1 MKSLMLLTLVL
12 LLCSSGSF
20 GQMDNTSFDESMAAA
35 LRSLVIDSSANL
47 RSYSF
52 AMDMIQNI
60 DLANLS
66 ANETQKLC
74 TRSIGYG
81 TANMTEKALKLSLAS
96 LTYAKGDQ
104 ENTSAIAIDEYLIN
118 DTLYLKVDGN
128 WTVMKMPGVAESWS
142 TQNTMN
148 EQLEMFNQSRLTLVG
163 SEDVEG
169 EDCYKILAENKMS
182 DMANKLSADMT
193 SLLPMQSMNYSD
205 IFRNMT
211 LDICYWITKDTHLL
225 KKTDVKEVFT
235 VTPQSL
241 GFSDNE
247 SRDVQMQINSEV
259 VMLFEGFNDSVSIK
273 LPAEAEKAQSFPLGL
288 IASGEVPSVKD
299 GNETMLNETSKKDVI
314 A

>member
-1 MKSLMLLTLVL
+1 MN
-12 LLCSSGSF
+12 
-20 GQMDNTSFDESMAAA
+20 NTAFDETMAAA

-52 AMDMIQNI
+52 AMDMKQNI

-66 ANETQKLC
+66 TNEIQKLC

-81 TANMTEKALKLSLAS
+81 TANMTERALKLSLAS

-104 ENTSAIAIDEYLIN
+104 ENTSAIGIDEYLIN

-128 WTVMKMPGVAESWS
+128 WTVMKMPGVAGSWS

-148 EQLEMFNQSRLTLVG
+148 QQLDMFNQSHLTLIG

-169 EDCYKILAENKMS
+169 EDCYKVQATIDMG
-182 DMANKLSADMT
+182 DMANQLSADVK

-205 IFRNMT
+205 IFHSMT
-211 LDICYWITKDTHLL
+211 LDICYWITKDTNLL
-225 KKTDVKEVFT
+225 KKTDVREVFT

-273 LPAEAEKAQSFPLGL
+273 LPAEAEKAQSFPMGL
-288 IASGEVPSVKD
+288 IVSGEVPSVED
-299 GNETMLNETSKKDVI
+299 DNETMHNETTAK
-314 A
+314 

>member
-1 MKSLMLLTLVL
+1 ME
-12 LLCSSGSF
+12 
-20 GQMDNTSFDESMAAA
+20 NTAFDESMATA

-52 AMDMIQNI
+52 TMDMKQNI
-60 DLANLS
+60 DLENLTT
-66 ANETQKLC
+66 NETQKLC

-81 TANMTEKALKLSLAS
+81 TANMTERALKLSLAS

-148 EQLEMFNQSRLTLVG
+148 EQLEMFNQSRLILVG

-169 EDCYKILAENKMS
+169 DDCYKVLAENKIG
-182 DMANKLSADMT
+182 DMADQLSADMN
-193 SLLPMQSMNYSD
+193 SLLPIQSMNYSD
-205 IFRNMT
+205 LFRNMT

-225 KKTDVKEVFT
+225 KKTDVREVFT
-235 VTPQSL
+235 VTPQLL

-247 SRDVQMQINSEV
+247 SRNVQMQINSEV
-259 VMLFEGFNDSVSIK
+259 IMLFEGFNDTVSIK
-273 LPAEAEKAQSFPLGL
+273 LPAEAEKSQPFPLGL
-288 IASGEVPSVKD
+288 IASGEVPSVID
-299 GNETMLNETSKKDVI
+299 GNETVLNETMPVAQNETQQSEAI

>member
-12 LLCSSGSF
+12 LFCSSGSF
-20 GQMDNTSFDESMAAA
+20 GQMNNTAFDESMAAA
-35 LRSLVIDSSANL
+35 LRTLVIDSSANL
-47 RSYSF
+47 SSYSF
-52 AMDMIQNI
+52 SMDMKQNI

-66 ANETQKLC
+66 TNETQKIC

-104 ENTSAIAIDEYLIN
+104 QNTSAIAIDEYLIN

-128 WTVMKMPGVAESWS
+128 WTAMKMPGIAESWS
-142 TQNTMN
+142 KQNTMN

-163 SEDVEG
+163 SEDVDG
-169 EDCYKILAENKMS
+169 EDCYKVLAVNNMG
-182 DMANKLSADMT
+182 DMANQLSADMT
-193 SLLPMQSMNYSD
+193 SLLPIQSMNYSD

-225 KKTDVKEVFT
+225 KKTDVREVFT
-235 VTPQSL
+235 MTPQSL
-241 GFSDNE
+241 GLTGNE
-247 SRDVQMQINSEV
+247 SSNVQMQINSEI
-259 VMLFEGFNDSVSIK
+259 VMLFEGFNDRVSIR
-273 LPAEAEKAQSFPLGL
+273 LPAEAEMAQSYPLGL
-288 IASGEVPSVKD
+288 IASGEVPSVTD
-299 GNETMLNETSKKDVI
+299 GNETMLNETLKTDAV

>member
-20 GQMDNTSFDESMAAA
+20 GQMNNTAFDESMAAA

-52 AMDMIQNI
+52 TMDMKQNI
-60 DLANLS
+60 DLVNLS
-66 ANETQKLC
+66 TNETQKLC

-81 TANMTEKALKLSLAS
+81 TANITERALKLSLAS

-128 WTVMKMPGVAESWS
+128 WTAMKMPGVAESWS

-148 EQLEMFNQSRLTLVG
+148 EQLEMFNKSSLTLVG

-169 EDCYKILAENKMS
+169 DACYKVLAVNKMG
-182 DMANKLSADMT
+182 DMANQLSADMT
-193 SLLPMQSMNYSD
+193 SLLPMQSVNYSE

-225 KKTDVKEVFT
+225 KKTDVREVFI

-241 GFSDNE
+241 GLSENEFSN
-247 SRDVQMQINSEV
+247 VQMQINSEV
-259 VMLFEGFNDSVSIK
+259 VMLFDGFNDNVSIK
-273 LPAEAEKAQSFPLGL
+273 LPAEAEMAQSYPLGL

-299 GNETMLNETSKKDVI
+299 ANETMLNETLKTDAI

>member
-1 MKSLMLLTLVL
+1 MN
-12 LLCSSGSF
+12 
-20 GQMDNTSFDESMAAA
+20 NTAFDESMAAA

-52 AMDMIQNI
+52 SMDMKQNI
-60 DLANLS
+60 NLVNLS
-66 ANETQKLC
+66 TNETQKLC

-81 TANMTEKALKLSLAS
+81 MANMTEKALKLTLAS

-169 EDCYKILAENKMS
+169 EDCYKVLAENKMS
-182 DMANKLSADMT
+182 DMANQLSLDMN
-193 SLLPMQSMNYSD
+193 SLLPMQGMNYSD
-205 IFRNMT
+205 LFRNMT

-225 KKTDVKEVFT
+225 KKTDVREVFT

-241 GFSDNE
+241 GFYDNE

-259 VMLFEGFNDSVSIK
+259 IMLFEGFNDSISIE
-273 LPAEAEKAQSFPLGL
+273 LPAQAENAQSFPLGL

-299 GNETMLNETSKKDVI
+299 GNETMLND
-314 A
+314 

>member
-1 MKSLMLLTLVL
+1 
-12 LLCSSGSF
+12 
-20 GQMDNTSFDESMAAA
+20 MDNTAFDESMAAA

-52 AMDMIQNI
+52 TMDMKQNI
-60 DLANLS
+60 DLVNLS
-66 ANETQKLC
+66 TNETQKLC
-74 TRSIGYG
+74 THSIGYG
-81 TANMTEKALKLSLAS
+81 MANITQKALKLSLAT
-96 LTYAKGDQ
+96 LTYAKDDQ

-148 EQLEMFNQSRLTLVG
+148 EQLEMFNRSRLILVG
-163 SEDVEG
+163 SENVEG
-169 EDCYKILAENKMS
+169 EDCYKVLAENKMS
-182 DMANKLSADMT
+182 EMADKLSADMT

-205 IFRNMT
+205 LFRNMT
-211 LDICYWITKDTHLL
+211 LDICYWITKDSHLL
-225 KKTDVKEVFT
+225 KKTDVREVFT

-241 GFSDNE
+241 GFNDNE

-273 LPAEAEKAQSFPLGL
+273 LPAQAENAQSFPIGL
-288 IASGEVPSVKD
+288 IVSGEVPSVKD
-299 GNETMLNETSKKDVI
+299 GNETMLNETMLNEATAK
-314 A
+314 